1 MTIVLVIGGIVVV
14 VFIAIDAVLLKVSR
28 YRLTHGDGKER
39 AFRKGVGAK
48 GTTAKP

>member
-1 MTIVLVIGGIVVV
+1 MKIVIVIAGIVAV
-14 VFIAIDAVLLKVSR
+14 VFIAIEAVLLKVSR

-39 AFRKGVGAK
+39 AFRKGVGAQ

>member
-1 MTIVLVIGGIVVV
+1 MKIVLLIVGIIAV
-14 VFIAIDAVLLKVSR
+14 VFVAIEVVLLKVSR

>member
-1 MTIVLVIGGIVVV
+1 MKIALVIVGVVAV
-14 VFIAIDAVLLKVSR
+14 AFVAIEVVLLKVSR